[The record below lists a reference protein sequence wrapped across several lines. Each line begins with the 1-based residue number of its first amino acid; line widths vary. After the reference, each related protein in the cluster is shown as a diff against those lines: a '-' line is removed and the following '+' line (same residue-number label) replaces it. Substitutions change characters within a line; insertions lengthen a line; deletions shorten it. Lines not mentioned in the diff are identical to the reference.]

1 MTEPPTSD
9 SPSPEEAN
17 DRATADSSAELTA
30 ASSDAGSDQSQEKRP
45 VRDRVFGRFAFWIV
59 VFPFVVYLCGTMT
72 AGYLEQLRVSYL
84 KGDLDD
90 PHFGEESHGL
100 PGEEEVDISQIEVD
114 PNARFLFGL
123 LPLGKNSFPYTY
135 TATIVLTIAS
145 MLPFAWGY
153 FRAPFRVTFLSFV
166 VGVVGVVLWIGLVWV
181 DEQFLGLGK
190 MLSSGRAAFNP
201 LEELKNDRQWLY
213 QFMAIRFLG
222 LVVIVPIIE
231 EFFVR
236 GFLIRYVDDP
246 DWDELPLGQA
256 TWKGWLAPTVYGVI
270 AHPAE
275 PLSALVWFSLVS
287 WLYKRTGS
295 IWDCVIAHAVTNLLL
310 GLYVLKYSAW
320 HLW

>member
-1 MTEPPTSD
+1 MND
-9 SPSPEEAN
+9 SLANKFEELIGLN
-17 DRATADSSAELTA
+17 YQLYNGLFLTLPL
-30 ASSDAGSDQSQEKRP
+30 DAVEK
-45 VRDRVFGRFAFWIV
+45 
-59 VFPFVVYLCGTMT
+59 T
-72 AGYLEQLRVSYL
+72 
-84 KGDLDD
+84 
-90 PHFGEESHGL
+90 GL
-100 PGEEEVDISQIEVD
+100 
-114 PNARFLFGL
+114 L
-123 LPLGKNSFPYTY
+123 LPLLDAACQQGLAEGKSPDT
-135 TATIVLTIAS
+135 
-145 MLPFAWGY
+145 
-153 FRAPFRVTFLSFV
+153 
-166 VGVVGVVLWIGLVWV
+166 
-181 DEQFLGLGK
+181 
-190 MLSSGRAAFNP
+190 
-201 LEELKNDRQWLY
+201 
-213 QFMAIRFLG
+213 
-222 LVVIVPIIE
+222 IIE